1 MSLSGAPTTPGTSGI
16 SPTGWDEEAARAW
29 LAGPTSSASDA
40 LRRPWQIAATVIGLD
55 ESGVSTALDVASGPG
70 GFLQLLLG
78 EFPAARGV
86 WLDSSEAMQEE
97 ARSRLADL
105 GDRVEYHVADILQ
118 LDQVRAPGSVDVVT
132 TSRATH
138 HLTVPDLGRFYEQA
152 AAVLGPGG
160 WVANWD
166 NVTVGG
172 EWDGRLRAAR
182 AKLRGGARDAAPG
195 HPHVNRSPTVEEH
208 LSAMRAA
215 GFADPQQVWQEFVTV
230 LVMARK
236 P

>member
-1 MSLSGAPTTPGTSGI
+1 MTDLSSAPGGN
-16 SPTGWDEEAARAW
+16 PTGWDENAAREW
-29 LAGPTSSASDA
+29 LAGPTASPSDA

-55 ESGVSTALDVASGPG
+55 EPNVAAVLDVASGPG

-86 WLDSSEAMQEE
+86 WLDSSEVMRDE
-97 ARSRLADL
+97 ASSRLADL
-105 GDRVEYHVADILQ
+105 GGRVEYHVGDILE
-118 LDQVRAPGSVDVVT
+118 LEKACAPGSVDVVT

-138 HLTVPDLGRFYEQA
+138 HLTVPDLGRFYAQA
-152 AAVLGPGG
+152 AAVLRPGG
-160 WVANWD
+160 WIANWD
-166 NVTVGG
+166 NITVGG

-182 AKLRGGARDAAPG
+182 TKLRGSPGDAARN
-195 HPHVNRSPTVEEH
+195 HPHVHRSPTLEEH

-215 GFADPQQVWQEFVTV
+215 GFTDPREVWQEFVSV
-230 LVMARK
+230 LVMAPK

>member
-1 MSLSGAPTTPGTSGI
+1 MTNLSGAPSI
-16 SPTGWDEEAARAW
+16 NPTGWDEEAARTW
-29 LAGPTSSASDA
+29 LAGPTSSASEA
-40 LRRPWQIAATVIGLD
+40 LRRPWQIAATVIGLS
-55 ESGVSTALDVASGPG
+55 ETSVRTVLDVASGPG

-78 EFPAARGV
+78 EFPAAHGM
-86 WLDSSEAMQEE
+86 WLDASEVMLEE

-105 GDRVEYHVADILQ
+105 GDRVEYHVGDILD
-118 LDQVRAPGSVDVVT
+118 LDRVCAPGSVDVVT

-138 HLTVPDLGRFYEQA
+138 HLTVADLGRFYEQA
-152 AAVLGPGG
+152 ATVLRPGG

-166 NVTVGG
+166 NVTSGG
-172 EWDGRLRAAR
+172 EWDGLLRSVR

-195 HPHVNRSPTVEEH
+195 HPHVHRSPTVEEH
-208 LSAMRAA
+208 LSAMQAA
-215 GFADPQQVWQEFVTV
+215 GLADPQEIWREFVTV

>member
-1 MSLSGAPTTPGTSGI
+1 MTNSAPRTDPSV

-40 LRRPWQIAATVIGLD
+40 LQRPWQIAATVIGLD
-55 ESGVSTALDVASGPG
+55 EEPGVTAVLDVASGPG

-86 WLDSSEAMQEE
+86 WLDSSDVMQAE
-97 ARSRLADL
+97 ARSRLAGF
-105 GDRVEYHVADILQ
+105 GDRVEYHLGDILQ
-118 LDQVRAPGSVDVVT
+118 LDQACGPGSVDVVT

-138 HLTVPDLGRFYEQA
+138 HLTVPDLGRFYQQA
-152 AAVLGPGG
+152 ATVLRPGG

-166 NVTVGG
+166 NVSMAG
-172 EWDGRLRAAR
+172 EWGGRLRAAR
-182 AKLRGGARDAAPG
+182 AKLRGGSRDAGPS
-195 HPHVNRSPTVEEH
+195 HPHVHRSPTAEEH

-215 GFADPQQVWQEFVTV
+215 GFAEPQQVWQEFVTV

>member
-1 MSLSGAPTTPGTSGI
+1 MTDLSSAPS
-16 SPTGWDEEAARAW
+16 SPTGWNEEAAREW

-55 ESGVSTALDVASGPG
+55 EADISTVLDVASGPG

-78 EFPAARGV
+78 EFPGARGV
-86 WLDSSEAMQEE
+86 WLDSSETMRDE

-105 GDRVEYHVADILQ
+105 GDRVEYHVGDILE
-118 LDQVRAPGSVDVVT
+118 LEKACAPGSVDVVT

-138 HLTVPDLGRFYEQA
+138 HLTVPDLSRFYEQA
-152 AAVLGPGG
+152 AAVLRPGG
-160 WVANWD
+160 WIANWD

-182 AKLRGGARDAAPG
+182 TKLRGTPRDIAPS
-195 HPHVNRSPTVEEH
+195 HPHVHRSPTVEEH
-208 LSAMRAA
+208 LSAIRAA
-215 GFADPQQVWQEFVTV
+215 GFTDPREVWQEFVTV